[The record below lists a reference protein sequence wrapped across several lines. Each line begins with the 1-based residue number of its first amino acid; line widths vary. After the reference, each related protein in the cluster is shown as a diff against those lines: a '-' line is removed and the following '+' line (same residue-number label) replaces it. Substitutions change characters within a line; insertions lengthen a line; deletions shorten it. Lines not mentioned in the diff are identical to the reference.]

1 MRSYR
6 ILVIL
11 MNLIIYPCLGY
22 VWAMAANLLLSVP
35 FYGQGEYKLFSEP
48 TMTRE
53 GNISLCCVV

>member
-1 MRSYR
+1 
-6 ILVIL
+6 